1 MLDVFAEL
9 VPLMCNINKVLQTA
23 SYNRLEL
30 GPKLFPEADTRDL
43 VLSLPTRAPTATI
56 YYHEATAD
64 GNTIVSIHQDSHR
77 EMIQLS
83 SVVCRLPSVVCRLS
97 SGVCV

>member
-1 MLDVFAEL
+1 MTLYA
-9 VPLMCNINKVLQTA
+9 
-23 SYNRLEL
+23 YNHLEL

-64 GNTIVSIHQDSHR
+64 GNAIVSTHQDYSKQS
-77 EMIQLS
+77 EDS
-83 SVVCRLPSVVCRLS
+83 DKSV
-97 SGVCV
+97 

>member
-9 VPLMCNINKVLQTA
+9 VPLMCNINKVLQTT

-30 GPKLFPEADTRDL
+30 GPKLFPEADTQDL

-56 YYHEATAD
+56 YYHKATAN
-64 GNTIVSIHQDSHR
+64 GNTIVSIHQDYSKQSKDSSKISVKYQHR
-77 EMIQLS
+77 VHRVL
-83 SVVCRLPSVVCRLS
+83 
-97 SGVCV
+97 